1 MVRQIF
7 SSGYCF
13 IIPDEDERILIK
25 EYNDEEFLKLGV
37 DRIPAKNDI
46 RYYDKF
52 DRCGN
57 VIEKNHFIVEEIISI
72 DVIDIKKHSGYDE
85 SNTWKEDIDAMIKVK
100 YNNKLFKLRNPVIW
114 EESSTVLDT
123 NNVK

>member
-1 MVRQIF
+1 MSRSIYH
-7 SSGYCF
+7 SGYCF
-13 IIPDEDERILIK
+13 IIPGEEERILIK
-25 EYNDEEFLKLGV
+25 DYNDEEFLKMGV

-57 VIEKNHFIVEEIISI
+57 IIEKNHFIVEEIISI

-85 SNTWKEDIDAMIKVK
+85 KNEWQEDIDATVKVK
-100 YNNKLFKLRNPVIW
+100 YNNKLFKNRSEIIW
-114 EESSTVLDT
+114 EPASTVLDT
-123 NNVK
+123 NAK